1 MQTHLA
7 NVMDSAMPEKLFY
20 DQNIKELLSDI
31 QILARIVKYTVK
43 EVNGLSINEIME
55 CIDKQS
61 ICIGKR
67 R

>member
-31 QILARIVKYTVK
+31 
-43 EVNGLSINEIME
+43 
-55 CIDKQS
+55 
-61 ICIGKR
+61 
-67 R
+67 

>member
-43 EVNGLSINEIME
+43 EVNELSVGEIIE